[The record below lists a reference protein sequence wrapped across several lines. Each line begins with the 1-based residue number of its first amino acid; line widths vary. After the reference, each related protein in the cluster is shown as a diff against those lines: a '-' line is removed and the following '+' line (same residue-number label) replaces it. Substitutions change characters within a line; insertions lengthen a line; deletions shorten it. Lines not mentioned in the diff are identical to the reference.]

1 MSDGVSKRMG
11 NLSPEK
17 QALLVLQMKK
27 KKAAEAAAARAVAA
41 GMPRRPDPSS
51 PAPLSFAQQRL
62 WLLDRLEPGT
72 TAYNMPAQVR
82 LRGRLDTLALE
93 LAVDGILR
101 RHDALRTTFSEQGSQ
116 PVQVI
121 ALAERF
127 HLPVTDVAGLPEE
140 LRQTE
145 ERRLL
150 AVSGRPFDLERGPLF
165 RAALV
170 RLTVGEHLLLLDMHH
185 IVSDGWSFGVFFREL
200 AALYESFL
208 EGRAPSLPELPVQ
221 YPDFAVWQREW
232 LQGAVLDEQ
241 LAYWRE
247 QLAEAPPELELPF
260 DRVRPAVQAHR
271 GRTAHADLPPGLVA
285 RLRELALHEGASPF
299 MTFLAAFQL
308 LLSRLSGQEDVV
320 VGSPSAGRSRSEIEG
335 LIGMFLNTLVL
346 RTSLSGDP
354 TFRELLGR
362 VKEVVLGAYRY
373 QAIPFER
380 LLEELQPERQL
391 SRTPIFQVL
400 FNFVSL
406 SNLQMSLSGV
416 EVDLIES
423 VEAESKFDFTL
434 YVNELPDSLRF
445 DLVYNAD
452 LFEPERMAEILRQ
465 LEYLLAQ
472 VAADPDRRI
481 GEMSLVTPAAA
492 VLLPDPTQPLG
503 GEWRGAIHQALSRTA
518 AEHPD
523 RVAVQDAQGTV
534 WTYAELEARA
544 NRLAQHL
551 ISRGVKKGDA
561 VAVWAYRSAPL
572 VQALMGTLKAGAAF
586 MILDPAYPVP
596 RLLDY
601 LRIGR
606 PTAWI
611 AVPGAP
617 PPPEEVEEAASALC
631 RVELDALSGL
641 PETDPDI
648 PIGPD
653 DAACL
658 TFTSG
663 STGMPKG
670 VAGRHAPLTHFYPWM
685 AERFGLD
692 ADDCFGMLSAL
703 SHDPLQRDVFTPIWF
718 GARMVLPDPERIGTP
733 GYLAGWLRSER
744 VTVLHLT
751 PAMMEMVL
759 DSTENGPEPIP
770 ELADLR
776 RAFVVGD
783 LLKKGDVEHLQG
795 IAPSA
800 VCVNLYGS
808 TETQRSVSYFEVP
821 RRPGLDRL
829 GKEVLPLGTGMEG
842 CQLLVLNRGGRL
854 AGVGEAGEIHLRS
867 RHLARGYLG
876 DEALTAERFRP
887 NPLLAS
893 PDPGD
898 RVYRTGDLGRYLP
911 DGGVEFAGRIDFQVK
926 LRGFRIELGEVE
938 AALARYPGVR
948 ECVVIAREDQPGDR
962 RLVGYL
968 VTVGAAPEQR
978 DLRAFL
984 GSRLPDYMLPSA
996 FVVLPALPLTRTGK
1010 VDRRALPPPAEEQH
1024 EADRIIE
1031 KSPVEELL
1039 AGIWADLLGL
1049 ADVAPHQSFFELGG
1063 HSLLAT
1069 RMISR
1074 VRAVL
1079 GVEML
1084 LRALFEAPTLA
1095 AFTML
1100 AERARQ
1106 GTEGTQVPPLVRAP
1120 RSGPL
1125 LTSFAQQRLWF
1136 LDQLEPGS
1144 FAYNLAGAV
1153 RLEGSLDI
1161 AALAGALS
1169 GIVQRHESLRTVF
1182 EEEDGEPRQ
1191 LILDPAPLPLTVLD
1205 ISDLP
1210 SREEETRLIAAAEAR
1225 RPYDLSRGPLVRFA
1239 LLRLGEREHVLLV
1252 GMHHI
1257 VSDGWSMGIFV
1268 RELGAFYRSEMALLP
1283 ELPIQYADYALWQR
1297 QWLSGEVMEDR
1308 LAWWK
1313 WQLAGAPQVMDL
1325 PMDRQRSVVQSYRGG
1340 RAYLTISGEVDA
1352 TSRRLGVTPFMA
1364 LLSGFATLLNR
1375 YGSQSDVVVG
1385 TPIANRGRAELEDL
1399 IGFFANTLALR
1410 IDLSGDPGFNE
1421 LAHRVREVALGAYAR
1436 QDIPFERL
1444 VSELQPERNLSH
1456 APVFQVMLALQN
1468 LPESQLDLAG
1478 LTLSPMELDF
1488 GRTQYDLSLFL
1499 FPHEDGLLARLEYA
1513 RDLFDAGTAE
1523 RLLAHLRNLLTGVM
1537 EAPERRLSD
1546 LQLLAPDERQ
1556 ELLAVGNL
1564 TAVEVPELLLHQL
1577 FEAMAVE
1584 KSDAVAVSFE
1594 GEVLTY
1600 AELNASANRL
1610 AHYLLRLGIGPDSL
1624 VAVCLERSPDLLI
1637 ALLGVL
1643 KSGGAYVPLDPTYPA
1658 DRIAWV
1664 LKDSRASVL
1673 LTQSSLVDVLPYR
1686 GSIVLD
1692 QTDFSGESEID
1703 PTPLAGPENLA
1714 YVIYTSGSTGRPKGV
1729 AVRHR
1734 GAVNFLASMAGRPG
1748 VGPDDVVLAVTTIA
1762 FDISVLELF
1771 LPLSRGARIELVGRE
1786 SAGDGFQLK
1795 EKLAGV
1801 TVAQATP
1808 ATWRLLLEAG
1818 WEGSSGLKALC
1829 GGEALPPDLAREL
1842 LVRTGELWNV
1852 YGPTETTVWSAVH
1865 EVTAADAAG
1874 SRPVPLGEAV
1884 ANTELYLLDRFE
1896 QGLEPV
1902 PPGAP
1907 GELYIGGE
1915 GLARGYLGRPDLS
1928 AERFVPDPFS
1938 GRPGARLYRTGDLV
1952 RRRQDGALEFL
1963 GRVDH
1968 QVKIR
1973 GFRIELGEIESV
1985 LGSHPAVRE
1994 CAVVVREDVEGA
2006 KRLVAYLALEGGNVE
2021 TLRSELRDKLPEYMV
2036 PTAFVVLPSLP
2047 LTPNGKVDRRALP
2060 SPIEERREVE
2070 RPGERSL
2077 VEELLAG
2084 IWARVLGVPDVTP
2097 HESFFELGGHS
2108 LLATRM
2114 ISRVRTVLGVEMPM
2128 RAVFEEPTL
2137 AGFAALAERARQGD
2151 AEDQLV
2157 LPLVPVP
2164 RNGPLPTSFS
2174 QHRLWFLDQLE
2185 PGSFAYNLAEAV
2197 RLEGSLNVAALAGAL
2212 SEIVV
2217 RHESLRTRFIEQD
2230 GEALQ
2235 VIEDPTPLSLPV
2247 VDLSG
2252 LPAEMLEEETR
2263 HLAGTEARRPY
2274 DLSHGPLVRF
2284 TLLRLGQGQHVLLFG
2299 MHHIVSDGWSMGIF
2313 VRELGVLYRALA
2325 TGEPAILPELPIQY
2339 ADFAAWQRQWLS
2351 GEVMEDR
2358 LTWWKGQLSGVPQV
2372 LELPLDRP
2380 RPAVQ
2385 SYLGG
2390 GRARLTIGREL
2401 EARLESVTLRL
2412 GVTPFMGLLA
2422 GFATLLFRYG
2432 SQNDVVV
2439 GTPIANRGRAE
2450 LEDVIGF
2457 FANTVPLRVDLSG
2470 DPGFDELARRVRAM
2484 ALGSYSHQDIPFER
2498 LVSELQAE
2506 RDLSRT
2512 PVFQVMLAL
2521 QNLPDVQLDLADLT
2535 LSQLEVDFGRTQFDL
2550 SLFLFPEPGQGGLLG
2565 WLEYA
2570 RDLFDAA
2577 TAERLLA
2584 HLHNLLVGIADAPAQ
2599 RLSELPLLAPEEYRE
2614 LLAAGNRTEVEVPGH
2629 LLHQLFEAMAAER
2642 PDAVAVVYEGG
2653 GLTYAELNASANR
2666 VAHLLRRLGVAPESL
2681 VAVCLERSPA
2691 MLSALLG
2698 VLKAGGAYIP
2708 LDPTYPAERITWVL
2722 EDSRAS
2728 VLLTQGRLVDIL
2740 PSHASR
2746 RIVLD
2751 QTDFSGESE
2760 TDPTPLAGPE
2770 NLAYVI
2776 YTSGSTGRPK
2786 GVAVRHRGAV
2796 NFLASMAG
2804 RPGVGPDDVVL
2815 AVTTIAFDISVLE
2828 LFLPLSRGARIELVG
2843 RESAGDGF
2851 QLKEKLAGVTV
2862 AQATPATWRLL
2873 LEAGWEG
2880 SSGLKA
2886 LCGGE
2891 ALPPDLARELL
2902 VRTGELWN
2910 VYGPTETTVWSAVH
2924 EVTAAD
2930 AAGSRPVPL
2939 GEAVAN
2945 TELYLLDRFEQGLE
2959 PVPPG
2964 APGELY
2970 IGGEGLARGYLG
2982 RPDLSAERF
2991 VPDPFSGRP
3000 GARLYR
3006 TGDLVRR
3013 RQDGAL
3019 EFLGRVD
3026 HQVKIRG
3033 FRIELG
3039 EIESVLGSHPAVRE
3053 CAVVVREDVEGAK
3066 RLVAYLALE
3075 GGNVE
3080 TLRSEL
3086 RDKLPEYMVPTAFVV
3101 LPSLPLTPN
3110 GKVDRRALPSPIE
3123 ERREVERPGERSLVE
3138 ELLAGIWARVLG
3150 VPDVAPHESFFEL
3163 GGHSLLATRMISRV
3177 RTVLGV
3183 EMPIRTVFEVP
3194 TLTAFAAQVER
3205 VRQGAEGA
3213 LVPSLVRVPRRGPL
3227 PTSFAQQRLWFL
3239 DQLEPGSFAY
3249 NLAGAVRLEGSL
3261 DIAALAGALSSIV
3274 QRHESLRTVFKEE
3287 DGEPRQVILSPAPLP
3302 LAFIDLSDLPAR
3314 EQEARRIATAEA
3326 RRPYDLS
3333 RGPLMRSALLRLEE
3347 REHVL
3352 LAGMHHI
3359 VSDGWSMGIFVRELG
3374 ALYAGDAAALP
3385 SLPLQYADFAVW
3397 QRECLSGEVM
3407 EDRLAWWKNQL
3418 GGVPQVIDIPLDRP
3432 RPAVQSYRG
3441 GRVDLT
3447 IAGELVGRLEE
3458 TARSLSVTPF
3468 MTLLTGFAALL
3479 SRYGSQPDVVVGT
3492 PVANRGRAELEDLIG
3507 FFVNT
3512 LTLRVDVSGDPGFD
3526 GLAHRVRE
3534 MALGA
3539 FAHQDVPF
3547 ERLVS
3552 DLRPERSLSHAPV
3565 FQVLL
3570 AFQNLPDSQLELE
3583 GLTLS
3588 SLEYDAGRTQYDLS
3602 LFAYPLPE
3610 GGLLARLEYARD
3622 LFDAATAERILG
3634 HFQILLEGAVAGPET
3649 PLSELPLLTAGE
3661 RAQLAAR
3668 DQAERRGHAEGLLHE
3683 LFECQA
3689 RRTPNALA
3697 LVASDTRLTY
3707 AELEEKSGR
3716 LAKRLRS
3723 LGIRPEMGV
3732 AICLERTADLVV
3744 SLLGVL
3750 RSGGFYVP
3758 LDPRYPADRLRFLV
3772 EDSGAQLVLTR
3783 DRLAELLE
3791 EPEPVSVPA
3800 ADVTPSNL
3808 AYLIYTSGSTGRPKA
3823 VAIEHRSAV
3832 VFAQW
3837 AREAFSAEELRGVLA
3852 STAVTFDLSVFELFV
3867 TLAWGGTVV
3876 LVENALADLP
3886 IGIEVTLINT
3896 VPSAM
3901 AELLRNDSLPSS
3913 VRTINLAGEA
3923 LPRWLAD
3930 LAYARPETVRLCNLY
3945 GPSEDTTYSTWTMV
3959 ERSTDRAPSI
3969 GRPVHDTRAYVLD
3982 SHLEHLPVGVPGE
3995 LCLAGAGLARGYL
4008 GRPELTAERF
4018 VPDPFSPGPGGRMYR
4033 TGDLARLRLDG
4044 EFDYLGRLD
4053 HQVKVRGF
4061 RIELGE
4067 VEAALARQ
4075 PGVDSAVVLA
4085 REDVPGD
4092 KRLVAYVVGSVK
4104 NLRQALQ
4111 QELPEPMVPSA
4122 FIFLEEFPLTSHG
4135 KIDRRALPAPSEQR
4149 SEVEPSIERSPA
4161 EELLAG
4167 IWSALLRV
4175 SAIRPRDNFFDLGGH
4190 SLLATQVVSRV
4201 REVFGVELP
4210 LRALFETPT
4219 LTGLAARIQEVRH
4232 EDLGL
4237 QAPPIVALPRA
4248 GEVRASFAQERLWFL
4263 DRFGTDRASYNI
4275 PAAVRLQGW
4284 LDVSALA
4291 ACLAEIVR
4299 RHESLRTTFKVTGG
4313 AEPRVLQ
4320 VIAPPSNLTLPV
4332 VDLAGLPEVV
4342 RETEVSRLTHVEARQ
4357 VFDLQR
4363 GPLLRSTLAR
4373 LGEREHM
4380 LLLSVHHIVADGWSI
4395 GVLVRELSAVYS
4407 AFVQGG
4413 PSPLL
4418 DLPVQYADFAI
4429 WQRAWLQ
4436 GKVLETQLGWWREQ
4450 LAGAPAVIELP
4461 ADRPRP
4467 PIQTAR
4473 GGRLGYAL
4481 PYALSQGL
4489 QMLVRTE
4496 GATLFMALLAG
4507 FQLLLA
4513 RTTGHEDLP
4522 VGTPIANR
4530 NRAEIEDLIGFFVN
4544 TLVLRGNL
4552 TGNPSFRELLA
4563 RSRETALGAYAH
4575 QDVPF
4580 EKLVEELRPERDLS
4594 HSPLFQ
4600 VMVMLQNAP
4609 TEALELPD
4617 LTVVPQ
4623 GADSGTTKF
4632 DLRLGLMQTP
4642 EGLAGSLVYN
4652 RDLFDASTVARLG
4665 GYLETLLTAAVAN
4678 PELPL
4683 STLPLLGETERS
4695 QLLQWGDAQPTS
4707 KGRALLH
4714 HLFEE
4719 RAASDRTAVTCAGE
4733 HLTYQEL
4740 DVRANRLAHALIA
4753 AGVRPGGLVGLCLER
4768 SIDMVVAILSVL
4780 KAGGA
4785 YLPLDPAY
4793 PKDRLAFAIEDSR
4806 VAVVVTRESVAIDL
4820 PPHSAREV
4828 RLDADRAEI
4837 DRHSSESPGVEV
4849 TPDFPAYVIYTSGST
4864 GRPKGVVVT
4873 HANATRLFAATDTW
4887 FGFGPEDVW
4896 TLFHSYAFDFSVW
4909 ELWGALLYGG
4919 RLVVVPYWVSRS
4931 PEAFYELVRDERV
4944 TVLNQTPSAFRQ
4956 LLWAEESILTSLGQ
4970 AEADLAL
4977 RYVVFGGE
4985 ALELASLAP
4994 WYERHAEDRP
5004 RLVNMYGITETT
5016 VHVTYRLLAHNDVK
5030 EARGSVIG
5038 VPIPDLSLRVLD
5050 RDLRLQPI
5058 GVPGEIHIGGAGLA
5072 LGYLGRP
5079 ELTAERFVPD
5089 PFGQAGARLYRSGDL
5104 ARYLPDGD
5112 VEYLGRID
5120 HQVKIR
5126 GFRIELGEI
5135 ETALISQPEIREAVV
5150 LAREDKPGD
5159 KRLVAYLVAESELPA
5174 GELRDRLRAKLPE
5187 YMVPAAFVTLPAL
5200 PLTANGKVDRKV
5212 LPVPEAASSASGIR
5226 RRERMAP
5233 RTGLELSLADLWQTA
5248 LSSSGD
5254 VGIDDDFFELG
5265 GNSITG
5271 AILINRLQE
5280 TLGEIVHVVV
5290 IFDAPTIE
5298 RMAAYL
5304 IANHTEAVV
5313 RVWGEESL
5321 GGVVV
5326 GRERV
5331 ERIEAASVEQMRGL
5345 VRPLPALVRSG
5356 SKNPPAVFVLAPPR
5370 SGTTLMR
5377 VLLGGHPRLFA
5388 PPELELLSYNTLAE
5402 RKATYTGRDAFW
5414 LEGLVRAV
5422 MEIRGCDAEEST
5434 EIIAG
5439 WETEGWTAR
5448 RTYRQLQ
5455 EWLGER
5461 ILVDKTPS
5469 YALDTSILQRAEED
5483 FEEPLYV
5490 HLMRHPY
5497 GMIRSFEEAKL
5508 DQIFF
5513 RQSHPFT
5520 RRELAELIWLVS
5532 QENILSFLE
5541 QVPERRRHLVR
5552 FEDLVSDPEP
5562 VLRSLCD
5569 FLGLD
5574 FHPAM
5579 LLPYED
5585 RSRRMTDGVH
5595 AESRMLGDVKFHTHS
5610 GIDASTAER
5619 WREAYQEDFLGDPT
5633 ARMAVALGYE
5643 IRAGGNFAA
5652 IKRREWKPSELRPLS
5667 FGQQRLWFLDRLEP
5681 GSFAYNIAGAVRLT
5695 GPLDVA
5701 ALSGALCTIIHRHES
5716 LRTSFGEK
5724 DGEPYQVV
5732 AEPTPMLLP
5741 VFDLSGLPAA
5751 VREEEARRVAT
5762 AESRRAFDLARG
5774 PLVRFSLLRL
5784 GEREHGL
5791 VLGMHHVISDGW
5803 SLGIF
5808 VRELGELYRAR
5819 VGGVDAVLPD
5829 LPIQYSDYASWQ
5841 REWLSG
5847 AAMEE
5852 RLSWW
5857 LWQLGGAP
5865 QVIDLPLDR
5874 PRPPVQSFRGDRAYL
5889 AIGSTVWERLEA
5901 LARRLGVTPFMAL
5914 LAGYA
5919 TLLNRYGS
5927 QSDVV
5932 VGTPIANRGHA
5943 ELENLIGFFANTLA
5957 LRVDLSGDPG
5967 FGDLARRVR
5976 AVALG
5981 AYARQEVPFERLVEE
5996 LRPER
6001 SLSHAPVFQVALALQ
6016 NLPDADLDLG
6026 DVALSRFPVDSGA
6039 AQFDLSLFLN
6049 PAAKGGMVARMDY
6062 ASDLFDPSTVE
6073 RLLGHFHRL
6082 LEGVA
6087 AEGADSVRLSELSLL
6102 SREEHEQVVR
6112 EWNRT
6117 AAEVSDEPVHRLFRQ
6132 WAERRPDALAVSW
6145 SGGHLSY
6152 GDLARRVEHL
6162 AHRLR
6167 ERGVAPETVVAL
6179 CFERSPELITAALA
6193 VLEAGGAYLPID
6205 PAQPEERQEWILRD
6219 SAAALRLA
6227 PETLAVLEE
6236 MDAREEGSV
6245 PASIDP
6251 EGLAYVIYTSGSTG
6265 MPKGTELRHCGLS
6278 SMMAWNR
6285 RHCGLG
6291 PADRNTF
6298 LAGPGFD
6305 ASVLEMWGALT
6316 SGASLHIP
6324 PPEAIPAPAALL
6336 RWMAEEGITV
6346 SFLPTPLAEAV
6357 MAEPLPQGLAL
6368 RAVITGGDRLV
6379 RRPAPD
6385 APFALFN
6392 LYGPTENTIVATAS
6406 RVSPSGDRAPDIG
6419 TPVANTRTY
6428 ILDRFLRPVPV
6439 GVPGELCLA
6448 GQGLARSYRFRPELT
6463 ADRFVPDPFGA
6474 EGERLYRTGD
6484 LTRWRPDGQ
6493 IEFLGRV
6500 DFQVKIR
6507 GFRIELGEVEAALTR
6522 QPGVESAVVLA
6533 REDGDGEKRLI
6544 AYVVGPSGG
6553 TSAEELRRGLQR
6565 TLPEPMLPSA
6575 FVFLEAFPI
6584 TPQGKVDRR
6593 ALPAPER
6600 SQHGT
6605 GAEFIPPRTP
6615 LEEEVARVWRNVL
6628 KVDRVGVSDSFWELG
6643 GHSLLATRVLS
6654 RIEELFEVD
6663 LPLQTLFASPSLGE
6677 FASMVG
6683 ERVLAREGE
6692 DIDAVLAE
6700 LNGMSEDE
6708 IRALMEQ
6715 EALESEEL
6723 E

>member
-27 KKAAEAAAARAVAA
+27 KKAAEAAAARAAA
-41 GMPRRPDPSS
+41 AAMPRRLDASG

-72 TAYNMPAQVR
+72 TAYNMPAQMR
-82 LRGRLDTLALE
+82 LRGPLDTAALE
-93 LAVDGILR
+93 LAIGGILR
-101 RHDALRTTFSEQGSQ
+101 RHEALRTTFSERDSQ

-121 ALAERF
+121 APAESF
-127 HLPVTDVAGLPEE
+127 ELSIADLTGLPEE
-140 LRQTE
+140 VLRAE

-150 AVSGRPFDLERGPLF
+150 AASGRPFDLERGPLF

-170 RLTVGEHLLLLDMHH
+170 RLAAGEHLLLLDMHH

-200 AALYESFL
+200 AALYESFH
-208 EGRAPSLPELPVQ
+208 EGQAPSLPELPVQ
-221 YPDFAVWQREW
+221 YSDFAVWQREW
-232 LQGAVLDEQ
+232 LQGAVLEEQ

-247 QLAEAPPELELPF
+247 RLAEAPPELELPL

-271 GRTAHADLPPGLVA
+271 GRSAHADLPPALTA
-285 RLRELALHEGASPF
+285 RLRELTLHEGGSPF
-299 MTFLAAFQL
+299 MIFLAAFQL
-308 LLSRLSGQEDVV
+308 LLSRLSGQDDVV
-320 VGSPSAGRSRSEIEG
+320 VGSPSAGRSRGEIEG

-400 FNFVSL
+400 FNFVSI
-406 SNLQMSLSGV
+406 SNLRMSLSGI

-423 VEAESKFDFTL
+423 GEAESKFDFTL

-452 LFEPERMAEILRQ
+452 LFEPERMAEMLRQ
-465 LEYLLAQ
+465 LEHLLTQA
-472 VAADPDRRI
+472 AADPDRRI

-492 VLLPDPTQPLG
+492 ALLPDPAQPLA
-503 GEWRGAIHQALSRTA
+503 GEWHGAIHQALSRTA
-518 AEHPD
+518 AGHPD
-523 RVAVQDAQGTV
+523 RIAVQDAQETV

-544 NRLAQHL
+544 NRLAQYL

-561 VAVWAYRSAPL
+561 VAVWAHRSAPL

-586 MILDPAYPVP
+586 MILDPAYPVT

-606 PTAWI
+606 PAAWI
-611 AVPGAP
+611 ALPGAP
-617 PPPEEVEEAASALC
+617 PPPAEVEEAVSALC
-631 RVELDALSGL
+631 RVELGALSSQ

-653 DAACL
+653 DPACL

-670 VAGRHAPLTHFYPWM
+670 VVGRHGPLTHFYPWM
-685 AERFGLD
+685 AERFALSSED
-692 ADDCFGMLSAL
+692 RFGMLSAL
-703 SHDPLQRDVFTPIWF
+703 SHDPLQRDVFTPVWL
-718 GARMVLPDPERIGTP
+718 GGHMVLPDPDWIGAP

-759 DSTENGPEPIP
+759 ESTSNGSEPISGLP
-770 ELADLR
+770 DLR
-776 RAFVVGD
+776 WAFVVGD
-783 LLKKGDVEHLQG
+783 LLKKGDVERLQEL
-795 IAPSA
+795 APSA
-800 VCVNLYGS
+800 ICVNLYGS
-808 TETQRSVSYFEVP
+808 TETQRSVSYFEVL
-821 RRPGLDRL
+821 RHPGLDRL
-829 GKEVLPLGTGMEG
+829 GKEVLPLGRGMEG
-842 CQLLVLNRGGRL
+842 CQLLVLNRGGGL
-854 AGVGEAGEIHLRS
+854 AGVGESGEIHLRS
-867 RHLARGYLG
+867 RHLAHGYLG

-893 PDPGD
+893 PEAGD

-911 DGGVEFAGRIDFQVK
+911 DGGVEFAGRADFQVK

-948 ECVVIAREDQPGDR
+948 ECVVIAREDRPGDR

-968 VTVGAAPEQR
+968 VGSFAPEQHE
-978 DLRAFL
+978 LRAFL
-984 GSRLPDYMLPSA
+984 GSRLPDYMVPSA

-1024 EADRIIE
+1024 EADRTVE

-1049 ADVAPHQSFFELGG
+1049 TDVAPHQSFFELGG

-1079 GVEML
+1079 GVEMP
-1084 LRALFEAPTLA
+1084 LRSVFEAPTLA
-1095 AFTML
+1095 AFAML

-1106 GTEGTQVPPLVRAP
+1106 GAKGALVPSLIRVP

-1125 LTSFAQQRLWF
+1125 PTSFAQQRLWF

-1153 RLEGSLDI
+1153 RLEGSLDV
-1161 AALAGALS
+1161 AALSAALS
-1169 GIVQRHESLRTVF
+1169 DIVQRHESLRTVF
-1182 EEEDGEPRQ
+1182 KEEDGEPRQ
-1191 LILDPAPLPLTVLD
+1191 VILNLAPLALAVLD
-1205 ISDLP
+1205 VSALP
-1210 SREEETRLIAAAEAR
+1210 AQEEEVRLIAAAEAR
-1225 RPYDLSRGPLVRFA
+1225 RPYDLSRGPLARFA

-1268 RELGAFYRSEMALLP
+1268 RELGALYRGDTAVLP
-1283 ELPIQYADYALWQR
+1283 KLPIQYADYASWQR

-1313 WQLAGAPQVMDL
+1313 GQLAGAPQVVDL
-1325 PMDRQRSVVQSYRGG
+1325 PLDRQRPAVQSYRGG
-1340 RAYLTISGEVDA
+1340 RAYLTISGEVEA
-1352 TSRRLGVTPFMA
+1352 TARRLGVTPFMA
-1364 LLSGFATLLNR
+1364 LLSGFATLLAR

-1410 IDLSGDPGFNE
+1410 MDLSGDPGFDE
-1421 LAHRVREVALGAYAR
+1421 LARRVREVSLGAYAR

-1444 VSELQPERNLSH
+1444 VSELQPERDLSH
-1456 APVFQVMLALQN
+1456 SPVFQVMLALQN

-1499 FPHEDGLLARLEYA
+1499 FPHDGGLLARLEYA

-1523 RLLAHLRNLLTGVM
+1523 RLLAHLRNLLAGIP
-1537 EAPERRLSD
+1537 EAAERRLSD
-1546 LQLLAPDERQ
+1546 LPLLAPEERQ
-1556 ELLAVGNL
+1556 ELLAAGNL
-1564 TAVEVPELLLHQL
+1564 TAAEVPELLLHQF
-1577 FEAMAVE
+1577 FEAMAAE
-1584 KSDAVAVSFE
+1584 RPDEVAVSFE

-1600 AELNASANRL
+1600 AGLNASANRL
-1610 AHYLLRLGIGPDSL
+1610 AHHLRRLGIGPESL

-1658 DRIAWV
+1658 ERVSWV
-1664 LKDSRASVL
+1664 LEDSRASVL
-1673 LTQSSLVDVLPYR
+1673 LTQSSLVEVLPNHGR
-1686 GSIVLD
+1686 TIVLED
-1692 QTDFSGESEID
+1692 VDLSGQSRSD
-1703 PTPLAGPENLA
+1703 MAPMAGPENLA
-1714 YVIYTSGSTGRPKGV
+1714 YVLYTSGSTGRPKGV
-1729 AVRHR
+1729 AVRQR
-1734 GAVNFLASMAGRPG
+1734 GAVNFLASMAQRPG
-1748 VGPDDVVLAVTTIA
+1748 LGADDVLLAVTTIA

-1771 LPLSRGARIELVGRE
+1771 LPLSRGARIELAGRE
-1786 SAGDGFQLK
+1786 TLVDGRRLM
-1795 EKLAGV
+1795 ERMAESGA
-1801 TVAQATP
+1801 TVMQATP

-1818 WEGSSGLKALC
+1818 WEGSSRLKVLC

-1842 LVRTGELWNV
+1842 LARTGEVWNV

-1865 EVTAADAAG
+1865 QVTALDAIG
-1874 SRPVPLGEAV
+1874 SRPVPLGGAV
-1884 ANTELYLLDRFE
+1884 ANTEIYLLGRFE
-1896 QGLEPV
+1896 RTLEPV

-1963 GRVDH
+1963 GRADN

-1985 LGSHPAVRE
+1985 LGSHLAVRE

-2006 KRLVAYLALEGGNVE
+2006 KRLVAYLALEGGDVE
-2021 TLRSELRDKLPEYMV
+2021 TLRNELREKLPEYMV

-2070 RPGERSL
+2070 LSGERSP

-2084 IWARVLGVPDVTP
+2084 IWARVLGVPDVAP

-2114 ISRVRTVLGVEMPM
+2114 ISRVRTVLGVELPM

-2137 AGFAALAERARQGD
+2137 AGFAALAERARRGD
-2151 AEDQLV
+2151 SEDQLV
-2157 LPLVPVP
+2157 LPLVRVP
-2164 RNGPLPTSFS
+2164 RSGPLPTSFS

-2235 VIEDPTPLSLPV
+2235 VIEDPAPLSLPV
-2247 VDLSG
+2247 VDLSS
-2252 LPAEMLEEETR
+2252 LAAETLEEEMR
-2263 HLAGTEARRPY
+2263 HVAGAEARRPY
-2274 DLSHGPLVRF
+2274 DLSRGPLVRF
-2284 TLLRLGQGQHVLLFG
+2284 SLLRLGQGQHVLFFG

-2313 VRELGVLYRALA
+2313 VRELGALYRALT
-2325 TGEPAILPELPIQY
+2325 TGEPAALPELPVQY

-2358 LTWWKGQLSGVPQV
+2358 LAWWKWQLSGVPQV

-2390 GRARLTIGREL
+2390 GRAHLTISREL
-2401 EARLESVTLRL
+2401 EARLETVTRRL

-2422 GFATLLFRYG
+2422 GFATLLSRYG
-2432 SQNDVVV
+2432 SQTDVVV

-2484 ALGSYSHQDIPFER
+2484 ALGSYAHQDIPFER
-2498 LVSELQAE
+2498 LVSDLQPE
-2506 RDLSRT
+2506 RDLSRA

-2521 QNLPDVQLDLADLT
+2521 QNLPDVRLDLADLT
-2535 LSQLEVDFGRTQFDL
+2535 LSHLEIDFGRTQFDL
-2550 SLFLFPEPGQGGLLG
+2550 SLFLFPEPEQGGLLG
-2565 WLEYA
+2565 WLEYP
-2570 RDLFDAA
+2570 RDLFDAG

-2584 HLHNLLVGIADAPAQ
+2584 HLHNLLVGIVDAPEQ
-2599 RLSELPLLAPEEYRE
+2599 RLSELSLLAPEEHRA
-2614 LLAAGNRTEVEVPGH
+2614 LLAVGNHTAAEVPGC

-2642 PDAVAVVYEGG
+2642 PDAVAVVHEGEI
-2653 GLTYAELNASANR
+2653 LTYAELNASANR

-2681 VAVCLERSPA
+2681 VAVCLERSPE

-2708 LDPTYPAERITWVL
+2708 LDPTYPAERIAWVL

-2728 VLLTQGRLVDIL
+2728 VLLTQGSLVDML
-2740 PSHASR
+2740 PSHGSR

-2751 QTDFSGESE
+2751 QTDLSAESE
-2760 TDPTPLAGPE
+2760 ADPTPLAGPE
-2770 NLAYVI
+2770 SLAYVI

-2786 GVAVRHRGAV
+2786 GAAVRQRGAV
-2796 NFLASMAG
+2796 NFLASMAS

-2843 RESAGDGF
+2843 RETACDGF
-2851 QLKEKLAGVTV
+2851 RLKEKLAEVTL

-2873 LEAGWEG
+2873 LEAGWER
-2880 SSGLKA
+2880 SPGLKA

-2902 VRTGELWN
+2902 ARTGELWN

-2924 EVTAAD
+2924 PVAALD
-2930 AAGSRPVPL
+2930 AIGSRPLPL
-2939 GEAVAN
+2939 GESIAN
-2945 TELYLLDRFEQGLE
+2945 TELYLLSRFEQALQ
-2959 PVPPG
+2959 PVPLG

-2982 RPDLSAERF
+2982 RPELTAERF

-3026 HQVKIRG
+3026 QQVKIRG

-3053 CAVVVREDVEGAK
+3053 CAVVVREDVPGAK

-3075 GGNVE
+3075 GGDVE
-3080 TLRSEL
+3080 ALRNQL

-3110 GKVDRRALPSPIE
+3110 GKVDRRALPSPVE
-3123 ERREVERPGERSLVE
+3123 ERREVERSGERSPVE

-3150 VPDVAPHESFFEL
+3150 VPDVAPHESFFKL

-3177 RTVLGV
+3177 RAVLGV
-3183 EMPIRTVFEVP
+3183 EMPIRAVFEAP
-3194 TLTAFAAQVER
+3194 TLAAFAMLAELA
-3205 VRQGAEGA
+3205 RQGAEGA
-3213 LVPSLVRVPRRGPL
+3213 LVPPLVRVPRSGPL

-3249 NLAGAVRLEGSL
+3249 NLAGAVRLEGTL
-3261 DIAALAGALSSIV
+3261 DVTALSGALIGIV
-3274 QRHESLRTVFKEE
+3274 RRHESLRTVFEE
-3287 DGEPRQVILSPAPLP
+3287 ENGEPRQVILEPASLP
-3302 LAFIDLSDLPAR
+3302 LAVIDLSGLPAR
-3314 EQEARRIATAEA
+3314 EEEVRRIAAAEA

-3333 RGPLMRSALLRLEE
+3333 RGSLVRSALLRLGE
-3347 REHVL
+3347 REHAL
-3352 LAGMHHI
+3352 LVGMHHI

-3374 ALYAGDAAALP
+3374 ALYAGNVGDTAALP
-3385 SLPLQYADFAVW
+3385 RLPLQYADFAVW
-3397 QRECLSGEVM
+3397 QRQCLSGEVM
-3407 EDRLAWWKNQL
+3407 EDRLAWWKDRL
-3418 GGVPQVIDIPLDRP
+3418 GGAPQVIDLPLDHL
-3432 RPAVQSYRG
+3432 RPAIQSYRG
-3441 GRVDLT
+3441 GRADLA
-3447 IAGELVGRLEE
+3447 IGRELVGRLEE
-3458 TARSLSVTPF
+3458 TARSLGVTPF
-3468 MTLLTGFAALL
+3468 MALLAGFATLL
-3479 SRYGSQPDVVVGT
+3479 SRYGSQPDVVMGT
-3492 PVANRGRAELEDLIG
+3492 PVANRSRAELEDLIG

-3512 LTLRVDVSGDPGFD
+3512 LALRVDLSGDPGFD
-3526 GLAHRVRE
+3526 DLARRVRE
-3534 MALGA
+3534 MALGG

-3588 SLEYDAGRTQYDLS
+3588 SLTYDADRTQYDLS
-3602 LFAYPLPE
+3602 LFAFPLPE

-3634 HFQILLEGAVAGPET
+3634 HFQTLLEGAVAEPEA
-3649 PLSELPLLTAGE
+3649 PLSQLPLLTAGE

-3668 DQAERRGHAEGLLHE
+3668 DQVEHRGHSEGLLHA
-3683 LFECQA
+3683 LFESQA
-3689 RRTPNALA
+3689 QRTPEAVA
-3697 LVASDTRLTY
+3697 LVAGDAVLTY
-3707 AELEEKSGR
+3707 AELEEKSAQ
-3716 LAKRLRS
+3716 LAARLRS
-3723 LGIRPEMGV
+3723 LGIGPETGV
-3732 AICLERTADLVV
+3732 AVCLERTADLVV

-3758 LDPRYPADRLRFLV
+3758 LDPRYPAERLRFLV
-3772 EDSGAQLVLTR
+3772 EDSGAKLVLTQ
-3783 DRLAELLE
+3783 DRLGELLA
-3791 EPEPVSVPA
+3791 EPEPVSVPK
-3800 ADVTPSNL
+3800 ADVTPGNL
-3808 AYLIYTSGSTGRPKA
+3808 AYLIYTSGSTGGPKA
-3823 VAIEHRSAV
+3823 VAIEHRSAA

-3837 AREAFSAEELRGVLA
+3837 ARDAFSPEELRGVLA

-3886 IGIEVTLINT
+3886 VGIEVTLINT

-3901 AELLRNDSLPSS
+3901 AELLRNDSLRGSI
-3913 VRTINLAGEA
+3913 RTINLAGEA

-3945 GPSEDTTYSTWTMV
+3945 GPSEDTTYSTWTVV

-3982 SHLEHLPVGVPGE
+3982 PGMERLPVGVPGE

-4018 VPDPFSPGPGGRMYR
+4018 VPDPFSTEPGARMYR
-4033 TGDLARLRLDG
+4033 TGDLARLRADG
-4044 EFDYLGRLD
+4044 ELDYLGRLD

-4075 PGVDSAVVLA
+4075 LGVESAVVLA

-4092 KRLVAYVVGSVK
+4092 KRLVAYIVGSTAD
-4104 NLRQALQ
+4104 LRQALK
-4111 QELPEPMVPSA
+4111 QELPEPMVPSS
-4122 FIFLEEFPLTSHG
+4122 FVFLDAFPLTPHG
-4135 KIDRRALPAPSEQR
+4135 KVDRRALPAPQASH
-4149 SEVEPSIERSPA
+4149 EVEASVERSPA

-4175 SAIRPRDNFFDLGGH
+4175 SAIGQKDNFFDLGGH

-4219 LTGLAARIQEVRH
+4219 LAGLAARIQEARN

-4237 QAPPIVALPRA
+4237 QAPPILALPRD

-4284 LDVSALA
+4284 LDVSALT
-4291 ACLAEIVR
+4291 ACLTEIVR

-4320 VIAPPSNLTLPV
+4320 VIAPASDLTLSV
-4332 VDLAGLPEVV
+4332 ADLAGLPDVEREAEVV
-4342 RETEVSRLTHVEARQ
+4342 RLAHEEARRL
-4357 VFDLQR
+4357 FDLKT
-4363 GPLLRSTLAR
+4363 GPLLRAGLAR

-4395 GVLVRELSAVYS
+4395 GILVRELSALYA
-4407 AFVQGG
+4407 AFVQGR
-4413 PSPLL
+4413 PSLL
-4418 DLPVQYADFAI
+4418 PDLPVQYADFAV

-4436 GKVLETQLGWWREQ
+4436 GEVLEAQLGWWRER
-4450 LAGAPAVIELP
+4450 LTGAPAVIDLA

-4467 PIQTAR
+4467 AVQSAR

-4481 PYALSQGL
+4481 PMELSQGM
-4489 QMLVRTE
+4489 QALVRAE

-4513 RTTGHEDLP
+4513 RTTGREDLP

-4530 NRAEIEDLIGFFVN
+4530 NRAETEGLIGFFVN
-4544 TLVLRGNL
+4544 TLVLRGDL
-4552 TGNPSFRELLA
+4552 AGDPSFRELLG
-4563 RSRETALGAYAH
+4563 RSREAALGAYAH

-4617 LTVVPQ
+4617 LTIVPQ

-4652 RDLFDASTVARLG
+4652 RDLFDATTVERLG
-4665 GYLETLLTAAVAN
+4665 GYLETLLTAAVAY

-4683 STLPLLGETERS
+4683 SELPLLGEAERS
-4695 QLLQWGDAQPTS
+4695 QLLQWGDARPTS
-4707 KGRALLH
+4707 DGKALLH
-4714 HLFEE
+4714 RLFEAQ
-4719 RAASDRTAVTCAGE
+4719 AASGRTAVTCSGE

-4740 DVRANRLAHALIA
+4740 NVRANRLAHALIA
-4753 AGVRPGGLVGLCLER
+4753 CGVRPGDLVGLRLER
-4768 SIDMVVAILSVL
+4768 SLDMVVAVLGVL

-4793 PKDRLAFAIEDSR
+4793 PEERLAFAIEDSR
-4806 VAVVVTRESVAIDL
+4806 VAVVVTQEWL
-4820 PPHSAREV
+4820 E
-4828 RLDADRAEI
+4828 RAEI
-4837 DRHSSESPGVEV
+4837 GHQSSESPAVEV

-4873 HANATRLFAATDTW
+4873 HANAARLFAATDAW
-4887 FGFGPEDVW
+4887 FGFGPDDVW

-4956 LLWAEESILTSLGQ
+4956 LVWAEQSILTSLGQ
-4970 AEADLAL
+4970 AEPDLAL

-4994 WYERHAEDRP
+4994 WYERHADDRP

-5016 VHVTYRLLAHNDVK
+5016 VHVTYRPLSRKDVEEAH
-5030 EARGSVIG
+5030 GSVIG

-5058 GVPGEIHIGGAGLA
+5058 GVPGEIHVGGEGLA

-5089 PFGQAGARLYRSGDL
+5089 PFGPAGARLYRSGDL

-5135 ETALISQPEIREAVV
+5135 ETALTLQPEIREAVV

-5159 KRLVAYLVAESELPA
+5159 KRLVAYLVAERELPA
-5174 GELRDRLRAKLPE
+5174 GELRERLKAKLPE

-5200 PLTANGKVDRKV
+5200 PLTSNGKVDRKA
-5212 LPVPEAASSASGIR
+5212 LPAPEAASLAQK
-5226 RRERMAP
+5226 RERVAP

-5248 LSSSGD
+5248 LSSSWE
-5254 VGIDDDFFELG
+5254 VGIEDDFFELG

-5280 TLGEIVHVVV
+5280 VLGEIVHVVV

-5304 IANHTEAVV
+5304 IGNHTEAVA

-5321 GGVVV
+5321 GGAVA

-5331 ERIEAASVEQMRGL
+5331 ERIDIASVEQMRGL
-5345 VRPLPALVRSG
+5345 VRPLPPLARRG
-5356 SKNPPAVFVLAPPR
+5356 PKNPPAIFVLAPPR

-5422 MEIRGCDAEEST
+5422 MEIRGCTAEEAT

-5439 WETEGWTAR
+5439 WEKEGWTAR
-5448 RTYRQLQ
+5448 RTYGQLQ

-5461 ILVDKTPS
+5461 SLVDKTPS
-5469 YALDTSILQRAEED
+5469 YALDPAILQRAEED

-5490 HLMRHPY
+5490 HLVRHPY

-5513 RQSHPFT
+5513 RQAHPFT

-5541 QVPERRRHLVR
+5541 QVPARRRHLVR

-5562 VLRSLCD
+5562 VLRGLCD

-5574 FHPAM
+5574 FHLAM
-5579 LLPYED
+5579 LRPYED
-5585 RSRRMTDGVH
+5585 RSRRMTDGVY

-5619 WREAYQEDFLGDPT
+5619 WREAYQEDFLGTPT

-5643 IRAGGNFAA
+5643 VRAGGASAA
-5652 IKRREWKPSELRPLS
+5652 IPRRDWQPGEPRPLS
-5667 FGQQRLWFLDRLEP
+5667 FAQQRLWFLDRLEP
-5681 GSFAYNIAGAVRLT
+5681 ASYAYNIAGAVRLT
-5695 GPLDVA
+5695 GPLNVA
-5701 ALSGALCTIIHRHES
+5701 ALSGALCTIINRHES
-5716 LRTSFGEK
+5716 LRTTFGER
-5724 DGEPYQVV
+5724 DGEPYQVI
-5732 AEPTPMLLP
+5732 AEPVPMLLP
-5741 VFDLSGLPAA
+5741 VLDISGLPAA

-5791 VLGMHHVISDGW
+5791 ALGMHHVISDGW

-5808 VRELGELYRAR
+5808 VRELGQLYR
-5819 VGGVDAVLPD
+5819 GGVAGATTALPD
-5829 LPIQYSDYASWQ
+5829 LPIQYSDYAAWQ

-5889 AIGSTVWERLEA
+5889 AIGSQVWERLEA

-5919 TLLNRYGS
+5919 TLLHRYGS
-5927 QSDVV
+5927 QSEVV
-5932 VGTPIANRGHA
+5932 VGTPIANRGRG

-5957 LRVDLSGDPG
+5957 LRVDMSGDPG
-5967 FGDLARRVR
+5967 FSDLARRVR

-6016 NLPDADLDLG
+6016 NLPESDLDLG
-6026 DVALSRFPVDSGA
+6026 DVALSRLPVDSGA

-6049 PAAKGGMVARMDY
+6049 PSAQGGMAARMDY
-6062 ASDLFDPSTVE
+6062 ASDLFDPGTVE
-6073 RLLGHFHRL
+6073 RLLGHFLRL

-6087 AEGADSVRLSELSLL
+6087 AEGADGVRLSELPLL
-6102 SREEHEQVVR
+6102 SGEEREQVVS

-6117 AAEVSDEPVHRLFRQ
+6117 TAEIPAEPVHHLFRQ
-6132 WAERRPDALAVSW
+6132 WGERRPDALAVSW
-6145 SGGHLSY
+6145 SGGRLSY
-6152 GDLARRVEHL
+6152 GELARRVERL
-6162 AHRLR
+6162 ACRLR
-6167 ERGVAPETVVAL
+6167 ERGVGPETVVAL
-6179 CFERSPELITAALA
+6179 CFERSPELIVATLA

-6205 PAQPEERQEWILRD
+6205 PVQPAERLDWILRD
-6219 SAAALRLA
+6219 SAAALLLT
-6227 PETLAVLEE
+6227 PKTLAAIEE
-6236 MDAREEGSV
+6236 MDAREESFV
-6245 PASIDP
+6245 AEADP
-6251 EGLAYVIYTSGSTG
+6251 DALAYVIYTSGSTG
-6265 MPKGTELRHCGLS
+6265 MPKGTELRHRGLS
-6278 SMMAWNR
+6278 SLMAWQR
-6285 RHCGLG
+6285 RSYGLG
-6291 PADRNTF
+6291 PEDRNTF
-6298 LAGPGFD
+6298 LGGPGFD
-6305 ASVLEMWGALT
+6305 ASIWEMWGALA

-6324 PPEAIPAPAALL
+6324 LPEVIPAPAALL
-6336 RWMAEEGITV
+6336 RWMVQEGITF
-6346 SFLPTPLAEAV
+6346 SFLPTPLTEAV
-6357 MAEPLPQGLAL
+6357 LSEPLPEGLAL
-6368 RAVITGGDRLV
+6368 RAVIVGGDRLV

-6385 APFALFN
+6385 IPFALFN
-6392 LYGPTENTIVATAS
+6392 LYGPTENTIVATAG
-6406 RVSPSGDRAPDIG
+6406 RVSPYGDRAPDIG

-6428 ILDRFLRPVPV
+6428 ILDRFLWPVPV

-6448 GQGLARSYRFRPELT
+6448 GEGLARSYRFRPELT
-6463 ADRFVPDPFGA
+6463 ADRFVPDSFGGQ
-6474 EGERLYRTGD
+6474 GERLYRTGD
-6484 LTRWRPDGQ
+6484 LARWRPDGG

-6500 DFQVKIR
+6500 DSQVKIR
-6507 GFRIELGEVEAALTR
+6507 GFRIELGEVEATLTR

-6533 REDGDGEKRLI
+6533 REDGDGEKRLV
-6544 AYVVGPSGG
+6544 AYVVGASGG
-6553 TSAEELRRGLQR
+6553 TSVEELRRGLQR

-6575 FVFLEAFPI
+6575 FVFLDAFPL

-6605 GAEFIPPRTP
+6605 GAKFIPPRTP
-6615 LEEEVARVWRNVL
+6615 LEEEVARVWRDVL

-6663 LPLQTLFASPSLGE
+6663 LPLQTLFASPSLEE
-6677 FASMVG
+6677 FAAMVG
-6683 ERVLAREGE
+6683 ERVLVLEGE
-6692 DIDAVLAE
+6692 DIDAALAE